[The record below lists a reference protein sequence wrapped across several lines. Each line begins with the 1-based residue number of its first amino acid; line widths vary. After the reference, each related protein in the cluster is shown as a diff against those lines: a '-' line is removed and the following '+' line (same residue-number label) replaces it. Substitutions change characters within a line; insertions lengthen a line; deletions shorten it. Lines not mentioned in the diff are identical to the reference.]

1 MEACPNQLSYLEDLL
16 LPFSTS
22 TGLKVNFSKS
32 MLVPINL
39 SDDQA
44 SSLATSFG
52 CELGKLPFTYLGL
65 PMGLTKPKVV
75 YFLPLVQKCE
85 RRLTCTSSL
94 LSQAGRREVTN
105 SIFTAMPM
113 FFMYTFKLHKT
124 VIKQVDKYRK
134 HCLWRGSD
142 INAKQPPKAA
152 WEMVCLAKKEGGLGV
167 LNLRTQNDALLL
179 KHLHKFFNR
188 CDIPWVNLVWELYY
202 SNGSLPSTRKKGSF
216 WWSDILKLLD
226 SYKGMA
232 MVTIRDGVSCLFWD
246 DMWLHRIPRQAF
258 PELFSFARNPHI
270 SVSSVLD
277 AGGPASLFHLPISQ
291 EAFQQLHQ
299 LAEDLNGLQETNDKD
314 IWTYIWGS
322 PFFLFLQ
329 GIQTT
334 HWS

>member
-1 MEACPNQLSYLEDLL
+1 
-16 LPFSTS
+16 
-22 TGLKVNFSKS
+22 
-32 MLVPINL
+32 
-39 SDDQA
+39 
-44 SSLATSFG
+44 
-52 CELGKLPFTYLGL
+52 
-65 PMGLTKPKVV
+65 
-75 YFLPLVQKCE
+75 
-85 RRLTCTSSL
+85 
-94 LSQAGRREVTN
+94 
-105 SIFTAMPM
+105 
-113 FFMYTFKLHKT
+113 
-124 VIKQVDKYRK
+124 
-134 HCLWRGSD
+134 
-142 INAKQPPKAA
+142 
-152 WEMVCLAKKEGGLGV
+152 MVCLAKKEGGLGV